1 MAAIEPISSMMTIQ
15 AQPVQKVTE
24 SSGSNSTQT
33 STQKPA
39 DEFVSSSASEVPQ
52 VDPKTLSVR
61 NVAESAEEGSSDG
74 QAKTNEEFIEKAN
87 ERVKKAVSEINKNMD
102 NSIAQFGIHE
112 GTNRITIKIVDK
124 QTKEVIKELPP
135 EKTLDMI
142 AKAWELAGLMVDER
156 R

>member
-1 MAAIEPISSMMTIQ
+1 MAIEPISSMMTIQ
-15 AQPVQKVTE
+15 AAPVQKVTE

-39 DEFVSSSASEVPQ
+39 DEFVSSAASEIPQ
-52 VDPKTLSVR
+52 VDPTTLSVR
-61 NVAESAEEGSSDG
+61 NVAESSEDGAAEQ
-74 QAKTNEEFIEKAN
+74 QANEDFIEKNN
-87 ERVKKAVSEINKNMD
+87 EKVKKAVSELNKNMD

-124 QTKEVIKELPP
+124 ETKKVIKELPP

>member
-1 MAAIEPISSMMTIQ
+1 MAIEPISSMMTIQ

-24 SSGSNSTQT
+24 VAGSSSQT
-33 STQKPA
+33 TTQKPA
-39 DEFVSSSASEVPQ
+39 DEFVSSAASEVPQ
-52 VDPKTLSVR
+52 VDPKTLTVT
-61 NVAESAEEGSSDG
+61 NVSESSEEGSSDG
-74 QAKTNEEFIEKAN
+74 YAKTNEEFIEKNN
-87 ERVKKAVSEINKNMD
+87 EKVKKAVEDLNKNMT

-142 AKAWELAGLMVDER
+142 AKAWELAGIMVDER

>member
-1 MAAIEPISSMMTIQ
+1 MAIEPISSMMTIQ
-15 AQPVQKVTE
+15 AQPIQKVSE
-24 SSGSNSTQT
+24 SSGSNSTQS

-39 DEFVSSSASEVPQ
+39 DEFVSSAGSEIPQ

-61 NVAESAEEGSSDG
+61 NVAETAEDGASQG
-74 QAKTNEEFIEKAN
+74 QANANKDEIIEKEN
-87 ERVKKAVSEINKNMD
+87 ERVKKAISEISKNLD
-102 NSIAQFGIHE
+102 NSVAQFGIHE

-124 QTKEVIKELPP
+124 DTKEVIKELPP

>member
-1 MAAIEPISSMMTIQ
+1 MAGIEPISSMMTIQ

-24 SSGSNSTQT
+24 AAGSSSSQT
-33 STQKPA
+33 GAQKPA
-39 DEFVSSSASEVPQ
+39 DEFVSSNASEVPQ
-52 VDPKTLSVR
+52 VDPKTLTVH
-61 NVAESAEEGSSDG
+61 NVAESSEEGSSDG
-74 QAKTNEEFIEKAN
+74 YAKTNEEFIEKSN
-87 ERVKKAVSEINKNMD
+87 ERVKKAVDEINKNMT
-102 NSIAQFGIHE
+102 NSVAQFGIHE

-142 AKAWELAGLMVDER
+142 AKAWELAGIMVDER

>member
-1 MAAIEPISSMMTIQ
+1 MAIEPISSMMTIQ
-15 AQPVQKVTE
+15 AQPVTKVAE
-24 SSGSNSTQT
+24 SSGSNTTQT

-39 DEFVSSSASEVPQ
+39 DEFVSSAASEIPQ
-52 VDPKTLSVR
+52 VDPKTLAVQ
-61 NVAESAEEGSSDG
+61 NVAESAEEGDTEG
-74 QAKTNEEFIEKAN
+74 QAKSNEEFIEKNN
-87 ERVKKAVSEINKNMD
+87 EKVKKAVTELNKNMT

-124 QTKEVIKELPP
+124 ETKEVIKELPP

-142 AKAWELAGLMVDER
+142 AKAWELAGIMVDER